1 MDNDF
6 FNKLP
11 QQGMGQ
17 FLKAGVLADNFHK
30 LFRINRGFLCL
41 CQFRLQFGGTA
52 LDLFLFGFIVCG
64 KFRKAFIRNTPGH
77 TVLIK
82 PLEDSGQL
90 RNPLFGCVQFL
101 SLGSVAA
108 FAAVDQQGI
117 ERFIQSYGA
126 LAAVV
131 SFLLMILQAIAAPL
145 PAFLI
150 TFANASLFGAFWGG
164 LLSWTSS
171 MAGAA
176 LCFFIARVMGREVV
190 EKLTGKTVLDSMDGF
205 FTRYGKHTIL
215 VCRLLPFVPFDPISY
230 AAGLTS
236 IRFRSFFIAT
246 GLGQLPATIV
256 YSWAGSMLT
265 GGTFWFVT
273 GLFILFALTVVI
285 FMAKK
290 IWLERQKRNA

>member
-1 MDNDF
+1 MLLAWAL
-6 FNKLP
+6 LP
-11 QQGMGQ
+11 
-17 FLKAGVLADNFHK
+17 GVHEF
-30 LFRINRGFLCL
+30 INR
-41 CQFRLQFGGTA
+41 
-52 LDLFLFGFIVCG
+52 
-64 KFRKAFIRNTPGH
+64 
-77 TVLIK
+77 
-82 PLEDSGQL
+82 
-90 RNPLFGCVQFL
+90 
-101 SLGSVAA
+101 SVAA

-190 EKLTGKTVLDSMDGF
+190 EKINRQKPYLTVWTAF

-236 IRFRSFFIAT
+236 IRFRSFFYRHRAWSIT
-246 GLGQLPATIV
+246 GD
-256 YSWAGSMLT
+256 YC
-265 GGTFWFVT
+265 
-273 GLFILFALTVVI
+273 LFPGRA
-285 FMAKK
+285 AC
-290 IWLERQKRNA
+290 

>member
-1 MDNDF
+1 MMMMQSRKIWYYRITLIILLF
-6 FNKLP
+6 AMLLAWALLP
-11 QQGMGQ
+11 
-17 FLKAGVLADNFHK
+17 GVHEF
-30 LFRINRGFLCL
+30 INR
-41 CQFRLQFGGTA
+41 
-52 LDLFLFGFIVCG
+52 
-64 KFRKAFIRNTPGH
+64 
-77 TVLIK
+77 
-82 PLEDSGQL
+82 
-90 RNPLFGCVQFL
+90 
-101 SLGSVAA
+101 SVAA

-215 VCRLLPFVPFDPISY
+215 VCRLLPFVPFDQS
-230 AAGLTS
+230 AM
-236 IRFRSFFIAT
+236 
-246 GLGQLPATIV
+246 LPV
-256 YSWAGSMLT
+256 
-265 GGTFWFVT
+265 
-273 GLFILFALTVVI
+273 
-285 FMAKK
+285 
-290 IWLERQKRNA
+290 

>member
-1 MDNDF
+1 MMMMQSRKIWYYRITLIILLF
-6 FNKLP
+6 AMLLAWALLP
-11 QQGMGQ
+11 
-17 FLKAGVLADNFHK
+17 GVHEF
-30 LFRINRGFLCL
+30 INR
-41 CQFRLQFGGTA
+41 
-52 LDLFLFGFIVCG
+52 
-64 KFRKAFIRNTPGH
+64 
-77 TVLIK
+77 
-82 PLEDSGQL
+82 
-90 RNPLFGCVQFL
+90 
-101 SLGSVAA
+101 SVAA

-205 FTRYGKHTIL
+205 S
-215 VCRLLPFVPFDPISY
+215 LLRQTHHSGLSVIAFCPFRSISY

-236 IRFRSFFIAT
+236 IRFRSFLSPP
-246 GLGQLPATIV
+246 GLVSYRQL
-256 YSWAGSMLT
+256 
-265 GGTFWFVT
+265 
-273 GLFILFALTVVI
+273 LFIPGRA
-285 FMAKK
+285 AC
-290 IWLERQKRNA
+290 